1 MWMQG
6 SKAFVAL
13 CIFFFFFLR
22 GMILKFIENNDYLG
36 GRCRGLRAVDA
47 RQGLWFSWPYSFPSV
62 AGMMVVSIFFFFL
75 FVFVWSPGTF
85 ICIFP
90 TRAMAAAW
98 PVGFFRGIN
107 THGFGKDKKYS
118 CSLLNLPRFVPGLLS
133 SCLPKVG
140 CWPMA
145 VYETCLFWHAALS
158 SAGPLSFAMSQSC
171 TLQVFERFE
180 GSSEREE
187 QRLRIHTIN
196 L

>member
-1 MWMQG
+1 MKTTLSLFIVLIWRCG
-6 SKAFVAL
+6 CRGVKHLLHCA
-13 CIFFFFFLR
+13 FFFSSFWGGWYWNLLKI
-22 GMILKFIENNDYLG
+22 MIFWEG
-36 GRCRGLRAVDA
+36 
-47 RQGLWFSWPYSFPSV
+47 SWPYSFPSV

-187 QRLRIHTIN
+187 HRLRIHTIN